1 MSINLVTYANQTV
14 TPTNDAIIYEKAVD
28 QNGIFYGCNVT
39 VSGNN
44 VNITGGYGIVCG
56 REFVIE
62 SESIP
67 VTLAPSVTLLGRLY
81 VRLDLADADNPIQL
95 LTAQGGTLPA
105 LEQDAN
111 VNFVNG
117 VWEMELATFDVGVSS
132 LSDVV
137 ETFETIVGS
146 KQIPSAIADYIVEE
160 GTDGDW
166 TYRKWNSGIAEC
178 WGLHNK
184 TTAVNTSWGNL
195 YRSGDI
201 TMYFPSGFFNVAP
214 ISASIF
220 VVGSNSVM
228 IMNTGVAPTNEQIR
242 INLVR
247 SSSASNSSYDIQV
260 RCIGTWK

>member
-67 VTLAPSVTLLGRLY
+67 VTLAPSVPLDGRLY

-117 VWEMELATFDVGVSS
+117 VWEMELATFTVGVSA

-137 ETFETIVGS
+137 ETFETIKGVAQLANDIASSKVGVVEFNLTGYAGFDNAFGVG
-146 KQIPSAIADYIVEE
+146 KYDIATDTVRLYCY
-160 GTDGDW
+160 GTDSANLP
-166 TYRKWNSGIAEC
+166 TNTALFTVPAEYKPP
-178 WGLHNK
+178 G
-184 TTAVNTSWGNL
+184 
-195 YRSGDI
+195 
-201 TMYFPSGFFNVAP
+201 NVALLMP
-214 ISASIF
+214 FSGTGGAGMHYAVLQSATGEITQNGGNTLRTVLIF
-220 VVGSNSVM
+220 GEYKVH
-228 IMNTGVAPTNEQIR
+228 
-242 INLVR
+242 
-247 SSSASNSSYDIQV
+247 SS
-260 RCIGTWK
+260 